1 MPRTWRNR
9 HLPSHDC
16 SVECK
21 IGEVRRRPRTRCTVD
36 FVFQT
41 VAENRSERASWEK
54 VCIAKRKSE
63 SANGNLENFSFSPF
77 SELSFEIIAPLFRR
91 KMAPTIPN
99 TMRYSASQSEKNLF
113 RNGQRQSDK
122 KSSTN
127 PLSGAGLVD
136 FWLSFFSGNP
146 ARLNGFL
153 NKPLFFFLLHF
164 IRCLIRTAS
173 VRVRWERYR
182 LSLSKLGEFAGSDSP
197 SNPHLRSFH
206 FIPKS

>member
-16 SVECK
+16 SVERK

-54 VCIAKRKSE
+54 VCIAKRRSE
-63 SANGNLENFSFSPF
+63 SAIGIYEIFSFSPF
-77 SELSFEIIAPLFRR
+77 SELSSVRIAPLFRR
-91 KMAPTIPN
+91 KVPWTIPN
-99 TMRYSASQSEKNLF
+99 TMRWSESRSEKNLF
-113 RNGQRQSDK
+113 RNGRWQPIK

-136 FWLSFFSGNP
+136 FWRRFFSGEP
-146 ARLNGFL
+146 ARL
-153 NKPLFFFLLHF
+153 
-164 IRCLIRTAS
+164 
-173 VRVRWERYR
+173 
-182 LSLSKLGEFAGSDSP
+182 
-197 SNPHLRSFH
+197 
-206 FIPKS
+206 